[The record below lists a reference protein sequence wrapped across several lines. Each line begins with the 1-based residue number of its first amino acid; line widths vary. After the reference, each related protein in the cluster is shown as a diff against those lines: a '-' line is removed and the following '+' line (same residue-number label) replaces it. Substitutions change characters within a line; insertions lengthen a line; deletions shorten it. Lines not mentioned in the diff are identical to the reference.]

1 MNALHCFSLQKLV
14 GKRSQYWKEKDL
26 NAFLKLLCH
35 LKKSYNSWTFA
46 IAKIRFFFL
55 MRFLNFT
62 PVYKLL
68 LKRPS
73 SKGNWKWCLIFKKLT
88 EKSNPYSVLR
98 GIETIARNLKKKK
111 KVGLSDN
118 FWQSRINFWCGLN
131 LFWFGHIRAF
141 SCICICF
148 FMCSPWNT
156 NFSGST
162 NENNHTD
169 ILKTCFLC
177 YQFTKFFLNLDTTL
191 YIFFCSHLLLNSQ
204 FGLQAAHVLSEHV
217 LTVRYW
223 ITWTSLA
230 CLGMY
235 SQSEVLSGVPDIH
248 SFHIR
253 AGTGEQQKNG

>member
-111 KVGLSDN
+111 KSWP
-118 FWQSRINFWCGLN
+118 FWQFLTKQDKFLMWLEFILVWS
-131 LFWFGHIRAF
+131 HK
-141 SCICICF
+141 SF
-148 FMCSPWNT
+148 FMYLYLLFHV
-156 NFSGST
+156 FSMKH
-162 NENNHTD
+162 E
-169 ILKTCFLC
+169 
-177 YQFTKFFLNLDTTL
+177 FFRE
-191 YIFFCSHLLLNSQ
+191 Y
-204 FGLQAAHVLSEHV
+204 
-217 LTVRYW
+217 
-223 ITWTSLA
+223 
-230 CLGMY
+230 
-235 SQSEVLSGVPDIH
+235 
-248 SFHIR
+248 
-253 AGTGEQQKNG
+253 